1 MAVLEGIGFDPD
13 GWRLDPAPH
22 PFAQGIAPGDT
33 RITTRYD
40 LHDFAGAY
48 FGCLH
53 EFGHGLY
60 EASIPPRLVSTP
72 LGDPVSL
79 GMHESQSRLWENEIG
94 RGRPFCAWVLPR
106 LGELLPGLGRRRP
119 RHALPLGQHGQAQ
132 PHPRRGRR
140 DDVQPAHRPAL
151 RARGRAHGRQRRVD
165 DLPHA
170 WNEGMHRL
178 LGQ

>member
-13 GWRLDPAPH
+13 GWRLDVAPH

-60 EASIPPRLVSTP
+60 EASIPAAARGHAARRPGLARHARVAEPAVGEPHRPRPAVLH
-72 LGDPVSL
+72 LGRCR
-79 GMHESQSRLWENEIG
+79 GSR
-94 RGRPFCAWVLPR
+94 
-106 LGELLPGLGRRRP
+106 ELLPG
-119 RHALPLGQHGQAQ
+119 A
-132 PHPRRGRR
+132 
-140 DDVQPAHRPAL
+140 
-151 RARGRAHGRQRRVD
+151 RAASTPTRSTARSTRSSA
-165 DLPHA
+165 A
-170 WNEGMHRL
+170 
-178 LGQ
+178 